1 MIRLINKFIFFKLLG
16 WKITGKV
23 PDDKKI
29 VVYVEDISDQK
40 KSSSKDDVEDYLS
53 GQDEPAAQKIE
64 IPDELTDKSSEEE
77 SGK

>member
-1 MIRLINKFIFFKLLG
+1 MEVK
-16 WKITGKV
+16 

-29 VVYVEDISDQK
+29 VVYVEDLSDQK

-64 IPDELTDKSSEEE
+64 IPDELTDKSSIEVDNPSKWPENQKINQVFALE
-77 SGK
+77 K

>member
-1 MIRLINKFIFFKLLG
+1 MEVK
-16 WKITGKV
+16 

-29 VVYVEDISDQK
+29 VVYVEDLSDQK